1 MYVVSTDNV
10 ECGHLVGTRSIYVQC
25 ACRWLHG
32 HVYRALGRRREV
44 AVVTLP
50 TYSEKVLQQP
60 FDELFV
66 PLKFENKRNR

>member
-1 MYVVSTDNV
+1 MCSVR
-10 ECGHLVGTRSIYVQC
+10 VGGCTT
-25 ACRWLHG
+25 

-66 PLKFENKRNR
+66 PLNSKINAIGRTYTYATPRQHKIK

>member
-1 MYVVSTDNV
+1 M
-10 ECGHLVGTRSIYVQC
+10 QC
-25 ACRWLHG
+25 ACRWLHD

-66 PLKFENKRNR
+66 PLNSKINAIGRTYTLHHVSIK